1 LQGVKS
7 RIITAIAAVLLAA
20 TGAAPVRAQIV
31 VGTGFVW
38 GWHTYWPNLPYRYG
52 PQWFGWIG
60 QCSAGLCVDS
70 PYLRRAIQRE
80 IVQFEHLRDL
90 EQRTQPSLHTFARP
104 LYLAAAGWPPPT
116 PEAHVQ
122 PAYRRSGEI
131 RPEFSATGQL
141 RE

>member
-20 TGAAPVRAQIV
+20 TGAASVRAQIV

-60 QCSAGLCVDS
+60 QCGAGLCVDS